1 MAITGY
7 PSNWR
12 GPFSAAEIL
21 LGQGPSNASG
31 PGRDAVYYGPITA
44 SGAWTVN
51 KEYEV
56 KSEQE
61 AVLGAGPGSFLHRM
75 VRKHL
80 KINPRKK
87 LFVVPYAASSGGG
100 VASATSTVTWTMSAG
115 LNPTA
120 LGATRVFVCGELC
133 NYSYG
138 LSDTVSTIA
147 TGIAATVNAK
157 THLPVTAGASLGVV
171 TLTAKHAGAS
181 SGDAGHKPI
190 HVRVE
195 VDPSTNVVVASS
207 GHLGSVIAGADGAT
221 TEAANLTAALAA
233 NQAKR
238 HYYKGFSVWSSA
250 DTAVV
255 ETHARAVSSPSPGLR
270 CRTFQGY
277 TGTLGATSTIAIA
290 RNYERCHVFWQKGSD
305 HDTAEL
311 AAWLLASTS
320 LGEETDAA
328 FPGFD
333 NYTNS
338 ELLPAADIADW
349 PTETDVNDAITDGIC
364 VATSNQFGAN
374 LSMHVTT
381 RSKDST
387 GLIDD
392 FRATETHRISVM
404 DSHVDKVLQQYAITY
419 QAVGFKLMADP
430 LLPNGRI
437 DRNKVLPPKTIT
449 PDRFLTWYKKRI
461 QEEADEGQFQ
471 DADGWKA
478 AATCE
483 IDKYNSSRLVLRAS
497 GRTIDLLHQF
507 EMAISET
514 SPG

>member
-1 MAITGY
+1 MPITGY
-7 PSNWR
+7 PSSWR
-12 GPFSAAEIL
+12 APFSAAEIL

-31 PGRDAVYYGPITA
+31 PGRDAIYFGPITSA
-44 SGAWTVN
+44 GSWTVN
-51 KEYEV
+51 TVYEV

-61 AVLGAGPGSFLHRM
+61 AVVGAGPGSFLHRM

-87 LFVVPYAASSGGG
+87 LFVCPYAASSGGG
-100 VASATSTVTWTMSAG
+100 VATATSTVTWTMSSG
-115 LNPTA
+115 SNPTA
-120 LGATRVFVCGELC
+120 LGQTRVWVCGELC
-133 NYSYG
+133 TYSYG
-138 LSDTVSTIA
+138 TSDTVTTIA
-147 TGIAATVNAK
+147 AGIAGSVNAK
-157 THLPVTAGASLGVV
+157 THLPVTANNVSGV
-171 TLTAKHAGAS
+171 LTFTGKHAGAS

-190 HVRVE
+190 HIRAE
-195 VDPSTNVVVASS
+195 VDAATNVVVASS
-207 GHLGSVIAGADGAT
+207 GHLGSVVAGADGAT

-233 NQAKR
+233 TQASR
-238 HYYKGFSVWSSA
+238 YYYKGFSVWSSA
-250 DTAVV
+250 DTAVI
-255 ETHARAVSSPSPGLR
+255 ETHSRNVSAPSPGLR

-277 TGTLGATSTIAIA
+277 TGTLAATSTIAIA
-290 RNYERCHVFWQKGSD
+290 RNYERNHLCWQKGSE

-320 LGEETDAA
+320 LGEEADSA

-338 ELLPAADIADW
+338 EILPAAAIADW
-349 PTETDVNDAITDGIC
+349 PTENDVNDAITDGIC
-364 VATSNQFGAN
+364 VITSNQFGAN

-392 FRATETHRISVM
+392 FRATETHRVSVM
-404 DSHVDKVLQQYAITY
+404 DDFVDTVLQQYRITY

-430 LLPNGRI
+430 LLPNGKI
-437 DRNKVLPPKTIT
+437 DRNKILPRNTIT
-449 PDRFLTWYKKRI
+449 PDRFLTWFKKRI
-461 QEEADEGQFQ
+461 QEFSDDGKFQ

-478 AATCE
+478 GTVCE
-483 IDKYNSSRLVLRAS
+483 IDKYNSSRLSLRTS

-507 EMAISET
+507 EMSVSET